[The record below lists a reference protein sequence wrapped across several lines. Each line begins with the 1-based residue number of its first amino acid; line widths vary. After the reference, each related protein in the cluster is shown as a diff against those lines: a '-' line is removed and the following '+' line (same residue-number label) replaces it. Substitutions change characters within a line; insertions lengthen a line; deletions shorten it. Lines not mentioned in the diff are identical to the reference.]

1 MSGECDQENERRAV
15 TVVPIRPKETKQERF
30 ERFEKHRLA
39 MRREPHWCRACGWH
53 ITSNKSQ
60 RCRRCDNEDRPLRDL
75 TDQARLFP
83 NWLGFPD

>member
-1 MSGECDQENERRAV
+1 MSGEPEQEEGNVKAI
-15 TVVPIRPKETKQERF
+15 VVPIRPKETKQERF

-39 MRREPHWCRACGWH
+39 MRREPHWCRACGWR

-60 RCRRCDNEDRPLRDL
+60 RCRRCDAEDRPLRP